1 MTAGLRRTIFA
12 GCKSLGLDDEARRDL
27 QLVVTGKDSLSA
39 MSEPEMERLVAE
51 LRKRGFK
58 PALKAPA
65 KAVAKARGKSAP
77 RADLRFVHVLWR
89 LLGEAGKLD
98 NPTREG
104 LNAFVRRRFGKVW
117 GAVPLDIDD
126 LRDWENI
133 DAIVQALK
141 EWCKREGVPID
152 WDRHRR

>member
-39 MSEPEMERLVAE
+39 MSEAEMERLVAE

-58 PALKAPA
+58 PASKAPA
-65 KAVAKARGKSAP
+65 KARGKRAP
-77 RADLRFVHVLWR
+77 RADLRFAHVLWR

-104 LNAFVRRRFGKVW
+104 LNAFVRRRFGKAW

-126 LRDWENI
+126 LQDWEKI
-133 DAIVQALK
+133 DPVVQALK
-141 EWCKREGVPID
+141 DWCKREGVAID
-152 WDRHRR
+152 WGRHAR